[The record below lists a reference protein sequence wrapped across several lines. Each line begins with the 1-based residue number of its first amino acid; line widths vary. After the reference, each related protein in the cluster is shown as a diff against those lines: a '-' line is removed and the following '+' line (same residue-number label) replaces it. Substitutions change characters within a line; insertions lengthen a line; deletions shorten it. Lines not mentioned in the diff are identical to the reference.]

1 MLPIIAIELNLE
13 ISFQIERCEN
23 SANSKRILLRDML
36 AVPMQRILKYHLLLQ
51 VSCSSYQKNFP
62 DTP

>member
-51 VSCSSYQKNFP
+51 VSYSSYQKHFP